1 LRRLPHPTFHSSGEF
16 QAWSWIPPY
25 RHGRRVHSASPLYVA
40 TRGRDE
46 VRFIYQNKPSPF
58 IVAMNDSVQFQTWK
72 MPPLPGP
79 IPKPAATQEPKPT
92 EKEEVVPVELP
103 TEVPEQP
110 VAARDGLIDFF
121 ETHTAKLLNGTLIVP
136 IPSGAPQWELA
147 RALGH
152 PQTAVSLACQ
162 Q

>member
-1 LRRLPHPTFHSSGEF
+1 MELDSAISSRAARSFRFAAVRRHHARTH
-16 QAWSWIPPY
+16 
-25 RHGRRVHSASPLYVA
+25 
-40 TRGRDE
+40 E
-46 VRFIYQNKPSPF
+46 VRFIYQNKPSPL
-58 IVAMNDSVQFQTWK
+58 IVAMSDSVQFQTWE